1 MDIEGAFDNTSY
13 EAIEKA
19 VRARGLDPSTVA
31 WIKCMLKSC
40 GISAK
45 LGETT
50 ATIGAT
56 RGCPQGGVLSPL
68 LWSLVVDDLLKALS
82 DSGYDVQGYADDLVI
97 VVRGKHDET
106 ISRLMQNAFDK
117 VWDWCMSSGLSIN
130 PSKTVIVPFTKRRKV
145 AITAPFLNGVRL
157 ELSGEAKYL
166 GVVLDQK
173 FLGSLTSKKF

>member
-1 MDIEGAFDNTSY
+1 MDIDGAFDNTSY

-31 WIKCMLKSC
+31 WIKCLLKSC

-68 LWSLVVDDLLKALS
+68 LLSLVVEDLLKALS

-106 ISRLMQNAFDK
+106 NSRLMQNALDK
-117 VWDWCMSSGLSIN
+117 VG
-130 PSKTVIVPFTKRRKV
+130 T
-145 AITAPFLNGVRL
+145 GV
-157 ELSGEAKYL
+157 
-166 GVVLDQK
+166 
-173 FLGSLTSKKF
+173 